1 MITVVLSV
9 VIRRRFMTSILR
21 LPPPPYSPDLFQ
33 YDVFISHTQDT
44 EDYVKTILKS
54 GLMEKGYRVQ
64 TPVDY
69 VVGHTTD
76 DIMKAFTTSRYI
88 IILFSASYD
97 HHCLELQYAYNKVS
111 KTHCNCLIPMKC
123 GGVIPKKL
131 QCITYADYD
140 NDEVIT
146 RVEQTIG
153 KPLHD
158 H

>member
-1 MITVVLSV
+1 M
-9 VIRRRFMTSILR
+9 
-21 LPPPPYSPDLFQ
+21 
-33 YDVFISHTQDT
+33 FISHTQDT

-153 KPLHD
+153 MFNRYTVVPPLSGNRLSELSVIQTCGVIVLLEYFA
-158 H
+158 